1 VRHGLS
7 YINIDSVAN
16 PTEDDCI
23 VFTTQDPE
31 ATRRQIARFSR
42 RDAENYPKFFAE
54 LSSTVK
60 LMQRLQLETPFN
72 PFDRSPSG
80 LLKTAVSRGNTGKR
94 NRRSTTWSPRSR

>member
-1 VRHGLS
+1 VINELELVRHGLS

-23 VFTTQDPE
+23 VFTTKDPE

-42 RDAENYPKFFAE
+42 HDAENYPKFFAE
-54 LSSTVK
+54 LSRTVK
-60 LMQRLQLETPFN
+60 LMQRLQLETPIN

-80 LLKTAVSRGNTGKR
+80 C
-94 NRRSTTWSPRSR
+94 